1 MSLALTTGQRTL
13 AADGSRFDHLFED
26 PRRDDLIIIQDGSVE
41 QTVQQMVKLVK
52 KYSYQTAGLAKM
64 LQGSTVEES
73 TRNIWNFIYRN
84 IQYREDKA
92 GVEQLRTP
100 ARTWA
105 DRKNG
110 VDCDCMSIFAG
121 SLLTNMGI
129 DYQFR
134 IVKYGKPDF
143 QHVYVV
149 VPRPG
154 INGRYIVIDGVLDKY
169 NTELQFT
176 DNKDFNGMNGIPIQ
190 VLNGIEGQSY
200 DETRLL
206 AFINAQRQAVINNPD
221 HLTAMHWRNAL
232 EFFDYILHNWPDPH
246 NRVTAIQ
253 QVAEAEKRN
262 FPQSGLFAT
271 ILDYVEGRAN
281 CDAVRAAAWMRD
293 EQPALG
299 AGKNNAAIVLFAPAR
314 GAYLALLK
322 LNAFRW
328 ADKMAPG
335 FFGGLN
341 DDVAN
346 LNEGHR
352 TWDRQYRAQYAA
364 AFGMTVAEQKKTRDN
379 LFKLLTKWHDF
390 WGGDWSAIKTAV
402 MQGSQ
407 KLRKRVENLPGYRYW
422 YNYQDWGN
430 KPTGTGTAQNP
441 LGIGGITPEEYHYGR
456 MAGQGLYN
464 SNNGLGD
471 GGATASFLTAAAAV
485 ITAFAGFVSAMKT
498 PAYGDASIS
507 ASMTSAELAALQA
520 GYNNPTP
527 DSGSINIKTVGIIAG
542 VVALF
547 GGLYMLF
554 QSNTNKPRNG
564 RK

>member
-52 KYSYQTAGLAKM
+52 KYSYQTARLAKM
-64 LQGSTVEES
+64 LQGSTIEES

-190 VLNGIEGQSY
+190 VLNGIDGQSY

-206 AFINAQRQAVINNPD
+206 AFIKGQRQAVINNPD

-232 EFFDYILHNWPDPH
+232 EFFDYILQNWTDPR
-246 NRVTAIQ
+246 NRATAIQ

-271 ILDYVEGRAN
+271 ILAYVEGRAN

-293 EQPALG
+293 KQPAL

-364 AFGMTVAEQKKTRDN
+364 AFGMTVAEQKRTRDN
-379 LFKLLTKWHDF
+379 LFKLLTKWHDKL
-390 WGGDWSAIKTAV
+390 GGDWSAIKTAV

-441 LGIGGITPEEYHYGR
+441 LGIGGITPEEYGI
-456 MAGQGLYN
+456 
-464 SNNGLGD
+464 NGLGD
-471 GGATASFLTAAAAV
+471 GGATAAILTAAAAV
-485 ITAFAGFVSAMKT
+485 IASVAGFVKEMKT
-498 PAYGDASIS
+498 PGFGDTTIPE
-507 ASMTSAELAALQA
+507 MTNAELAAIQA
-520 GYNNPTP
+520 QAASQT
-527 DSGSINIKTVGIIAG
+527 GSTFSMKTVGIIAG

>member
-52 KYSYQTAGLAKM
+52 KYSYQTARLAKM
-64 LQGSTVEES
+64 LQGSTIEES

-206 AFINAQRQAVINNPD
+206 AFIKGQRQAVINNPD

-232 EFFDYILHNWPDPH
+232 EFFDYILQNWTDPH
-246 NRVTAIQ
+246 NRATAIQ

-271 ILDYVEGRAN
+271 ILAYVEGRAN

-293 EQPALG
+293 EQPAL

-364 AFGMTVAEQKKTRDN
+364 AFGMTVAEQKRTRDN
-379 LFKLLTKWHDF
+379 LFKLLTKWHDKL
-390 WGGDWSAIKTAV
+390 GGDWSAIKTAV

-441 LGIGGITPEEYHYGR
+441 LGIGGITPEEYGI
-456 MAGQGLYN
+456 
-464 SNNGLGD
+464 NGLGD
-471 GGATASFLTAAAAV
+471 GGATAAILTAAAAV
-485 ITAFAGFVSAMKT
+485 IASVAGFVKEMKT
-498 PAYGDASIS
+498 PGFGDTTIPE
-507 ASMTSAELAALQA
+507 MTNAELAAIQA
-520 GYNNPTP
+520 QAASQT
-527 DSGSINIKTVGIIAG
+527 GSTFSMKTVGIIAG

-547 GGLYMLF
+547 GGLYILF
-554 QSNTNKPRNG
+554 QSNTNKSRNG